1 MQFLTISNRKQKN
14 WFRYAAMKVKESP
27 ECYTIDDYYKSKMLY
42 SSSGIWVACFDG
54 QKIRGFIVDNC
65 IIVNIPILVPS
76 ALPLIHEFIKLN
88 IYKKKAIIIGF
99 SLRG

>member
-1 MQFLTISNRKQKN
+1 MPFLIISNRKQRN
-14 WFRYAAMKVKESP
+14 WFRYAALKVKDMP
-27 ECYTIDDYYKSKMLY
+27 ECYAIDDYYKPKMWY

-65 IIVNIPILVPS
+65 IIVNIPILAPS
-76 ALPLIHEFIKLN
+76 AFPLIIEFIKLN
-88 IYKKKAIIIGF
+88 IYKKQGLIIGF

>member
-1 MQFLTISNRKQKN
+1 MQFLIISNRKQKN
-14 WFRYAAMKVKESP
+14 WFRYAALKVKDNP
-27 ECYTIDDYYKSKMLY
+27 EYYTIDGYYKPKMLY
-42 SSSGIWVACFDG
+42 SAAGIWAACFDG

-76 ALPLIHEFIKLN
+76 AFPLIHEFIKLN
-88 IYKKKAIIIGF
+88 IYKKQALIIGF